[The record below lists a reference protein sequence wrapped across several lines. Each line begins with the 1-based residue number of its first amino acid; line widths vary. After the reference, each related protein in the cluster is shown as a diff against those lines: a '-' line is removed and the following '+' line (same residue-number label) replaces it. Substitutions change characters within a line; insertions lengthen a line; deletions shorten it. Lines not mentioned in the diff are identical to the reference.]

1 MSLRPNTFLLA
12 VAIALSVGCAAA
24 PPLSPAQPS
33 PPPSPTVPAAGTPSA
48 GTTGASSAGTAG
60 APSAGANT
68 GVKMPVNFQHDGFL
82 ANSML
87 VTKEPN
93 NTGLKPGMHLIY
105 LNPAGLD
112 RLKQGGST
120 KYPDGTVFT
129 DDVREFSLD
138 DGVYHQGGHEFITT
152 MVRDSKAYASTG
164 GWGFQAWLGGDPAKP
179 IVTDPVTQC
188 FTCHTS
194 ESANDFV
201 FSTNLR

>member
-12 VAIALSVGCAAA
+12 IAIALSVGCAAA
-24 PPLSPAQPS
+24 PPPPPLSPAQP
-33 PPPSPTVPAAGTPSA
+33 PPPTSPTVLTAGTPA
-48 GTTGASSAGTAG
+48 ASTAG
-60 APSAGANT
+60 APSTGANT
-68 GVKMPVNFQHDGFL
+68 GVKMPVNFQRDGFL

-93 NTGLKPGMHLIY
+93 NTGLKPGVHHIY
-105 LNPAGLD
+105 VNPAGLD

-120 KYPDGTVFT
+120 KYPDGTVFV

-138 DGVYHQGGHEFITT
+138 DGVYHQGPHKFITT

-164 GWGFQAWLGGDPAKP
+164 GWGFQAWLGGDPTKP

-194 ESANDFV
+194 QSGNDFV
-201 FSTNLR
+201 FSTYLQ

>member
-1 MSLRPNTFLLA
+1 MGYHCKRKTRLFIPTAFVAALL
-12 VAIALSVGCAAA
+12 
-24 PPLSPAQPS
+24 
-33 PPPSPTVPAAGTPSA
+33 TAGTLF
-48 GTTGASSAGTAG
+48 
-60 APSAGANT
+60 ANAT
-68 GVKMPVNFQHDGFL
+68 DGVKMPLNFQHDGFL

-93 NTGLKPGMHLIY
+93 NTGLKPGVHLIY
-105 LNPAGLD
+105 VNPAGLD

-164 GWGFQAWLGGDPAKP
+164 GWGFQAWLGGDPTKP
-179 IVTDPVTQC
+179 IVTDPVKQC
-188 FTCHTS
+188 FTCHRDQS
-194 ESANDFV
+194 PSGNEFV
-201 FSTNLR
+201 FSTYLQ